1 MKKRKRISFFSEES
15 PLTGIEETTTSAAAP
30 VEFFN
35 AAGIKVAAPQK
46 GLNIIKMSDGST
58 KKVLY

>member
-1 MKKRKRISFFSEES
+1 VSEDS